1 MTAIKGVAVRPNA
14 VMRRMRCLFFVVF
27 YLKGEDIMDIAETT
41 KIVVEKVAD
50 ILVETPM
57 GDLTVRPVHS
67 EDYPGIEVFL
77 RREDTDQD
85 LLLALVECVRDETD
99 LPQEPNLITRVYGQ
113 AMDAEYTTRVVHE
126 GIEDF
131 FKVEE
136 PEDKGTQTVFIVALE
151 SHEDPT
157 AIEAFSSKEQAVA
170 AIRSAM
176 DACVADLK
184 MDGDDPIALENAAK
198 TGFSVYVP
206 DSSIRWDWV
215 IHETKIQE
223 EVPTEGN

>member
-85 LLLALVECVRDETD
+85 LVLALVECVRDKRTYRRNPTL
-99 LPQEPNLITRVYGQ
+99 LPVFTGRLWTQSTLLGSFMRVLRTFLRWRSQ
-113 AMDAEYTTRVVHE
+113 KTKVRRRCSLWPLRAMR
-126 GIEDF
+126 
-131 FKVEE
+131 
-136 PEDKGTQTVFIVALE
+136 TQL
-151 SHEDPT
+151 
-157 AIEAFSSKEQAVA
+157 
-170 AIRSAM
+170 R
-176 DACVADLK
+176 
-184 MDGDDPIALENAAK
+184 
-198 TGFSVYVP
+198 
-206 DSSIRWDWV
+206 
-215 IHETKIQE
+215 
-223 EVPTEGN
+223 